1 MEQFYQV
8 CAILGGTIF
17 AGQFLLSLMGL
28 AGDHDISGD
37 SGGDHFGGDHS
48 GGDHSGGHD
57 AAGGD
62 AQHGNTVGHD
72 SATSSFVRMLS
83 VRTVVAGLT
92 FFGLGGLAAN
102 AWGSHPMGSL
112 AIASGA
118 GFAALYLVAW
128 IMRALMRLRA
138 DGTAHIENAVGL
150 SAVVYLTIPGHLA
163 GKGKVTVTVQG
174 RTMEYEAET
183 KHEMLPTETL
193 VQVVAV
199 SGSDT
204 VEVIPVPEPA
214 RTSHA

>member
-37 SGGDHFGGDHS
+37 SGGDHFGGDHAL
-48 GGDHSGGHD
+48 GGGHD

-62 AQHGNTVGHD
+62 AHHDGNVGHE
-72 SATSSFVRMLS
+72 SATASFVRMLS

-112 AIASGA
+112 AIACAA

-138 DGTAHIENAVGL
+138 DGTAHIENTVGL
-150 SAVVYLTIPGHLA
+150 VAVVYLTIPGHRA
-163 GKGKVTVTVQG
+163 GKGKITVTVQN

-183 KHEMLPTETL
+183 EYDTLPTDTL
-193 VQVVAV
+193 VQVIAV
-199 SGSDT
+199 SGPDT
-204 VEVIPVPEPA
+204 VDVVTAPEPA

>member
-17 AGQFLLSLMGL
+17 AGQFLLSLLGL

-48 GGDHSGGHD
+48 VGSGHD
-57 AAGGD
+57 GAGGD
-62 AQHGNTVGHD
+62 THHGGAAGHE
-72 SATSSFVRMLS
+72 SATASFVRMLS

-92 FFGLGGLAAN
+92 FFGLGGLAGN

-112 AIASGA
+112 AIACGS
-118 GFAALYLVAW
+118 GFAALYMVAW
-128 IMRALMRLRA
+128 IMRALMHLRA
-138 DGTAHIENAVGL
+138 DGTAHIENAIGL
-150 SAVVYLTIPGHLA
+150 SAVVYLTIPGHRA
-163 GKGKVTVTVQG
+163 GKGKITVTVQN

-183 KHEMLPTETL
+183 EHDTLPTDTL

-199 SGSDT
+199 AGPDT
-204 VEVIPVPEPA
+204 VEVVSVPEPA